1 MTVTPAAVK
10 ELRDKTGAG
19 MMDCKKALVDA
30 DGDMAKAEKLLKES
44 GLAAAAK
51 RMGRVTSEGRVFAR
65 LSGARGALAELSCET
80 DFVARNSDFVALGG
94 RIIDRLVADGAGA
107 DAAALEAMV
116 KDTAGII
123 KENMALRRFKV
134 IDAASGEML
143 VDYIH
148 GEGRIGVI
156 LRFRLP
162 NAALASDP
170 RVKET
175 TFDLALHVAA
185 FAPAYLSRDRVDP
198 AYIGEQEAIFRKQ
211 VEGMDK
217 PENVL
222 AGIVKGKVAKHL
234 SEICLLEQG
243 FVKDEKVKVSK
254 VLEDLGKKVGGK
266 VDLLEYLYFKVG
278 Q

>member
-30 DGDMAKAEKLLKES
+30 GGDMVQAEKLLKEA

-51 RMGRVTSEGRVFAR
+51 RMGRTTNEGRVFSKLAG
-65 LSGARGALAELSCET
+65 SRGALVELSCET
-80 DFVARNSDFVALGG
+80 DFVARNSDFVTLGG
-94 RIIDRLVADGAGA
+94 RIVDKLIAEGAKADVG
-107 DAAALEAMV
+107 ALEAMV
-116 KDTAGII
+116 AEAAGII
-123 KENMALRRFKV
+123 KENMGLRRYKV
-134 IDAASGEML
+134 IDAAPAEML

-156 LRFRLP
+156 LRFRLSDP
-162 NAALASDP
+162 ALASNP

-175 TFDLALHVAA
+175 TFDMALHVAA

-198 AYIGEQEAIFRKQ
+198 AYLAEQEAIFRKQ

-217 PENVL
+217 PANVL
-222 AGIVKGKVAKHL
+222 AGIVKGKVNKHL
-234 SEICLLEQG
+234 GEICLLEQG
-243 FVKDEKVKVSK
+243 FVKEEKTKVAK
-254 VLEDLGKKVGGK
+254 ILEDLGKKVGGK
-266 VDLLEYLYFKVG
+266 VEIVEYLYFKVG

>member
-19 MMDCKKALVDA
+19 MMDCKKALVEA

-51 RMGRVTSEGRVFAR
+51 RMGRTTNEGRVFSK
-65 LSGARGALAELSCET
+65 LVGSRGALVELSSET
-80 DFVARNSDFVALGG
+80 DFVARNSDFIALGE
-94 RIIDRLVADGAGA
+94 RIIDRLIAEGAKA

-116 KDTAGII
+116 AETAGII
-123 KENMALRRFKV
+123 KENMGLRRHKV
-134 IDAASGEML
+134 VDAASNEML

-156 LRFRLP
+156 LRFRLGNP
-162 NAALASDP
+162 ALASDP

-175 TFDLALHVAA
+175 TFDMALHVAA
-185 FAPAYLSRDRVDP
+185 FAPAYLSRGDVDP
-198 AYIGEQEAIFRKQ
+198 AYIAEQEAIFGKQ
-211 VEGMDK
+211 VEAMDK
-217 PENVL
+217 PANVL
-222 AGIVKGKVAKHL
+222 AGIVKGKVNKHL
-234 SEICLLEQG
+234 GEICLLEQG
-243 FVKDEKVKVSK
+243 FVKDEKIKVAK
-254 VLEDLGKKVGGK
+254 VLEDLGKQAGGK
-266 VDLLEYLYFKVG
+266 IELVEYLYFKVG

>member
-30 DGDMAKAEKLLKES
+30 GGDMAKAEKLLKES

-51 RMGRVTSEGRVFAR
+51 RMGRTTNEGRVFSKLAG
-65 LSGARGALAELSCET
+65 SRGALVELSCET
-80 DFVARNSDFVALGG
+80 DFVARNSDFVALGSK
-94 RIIDRLVADGAGA
+94 IIDKLIAEGAKA

-116 KDTAGII
+116 GETAGII
-123 KENMALRRFKV
+123 KENMGLRRYKV
-134 IDAASGEML
+134 IDAGAGEML

-156 LRFRLP
+156 LRFRLGSP
-162 NAALASDP
+162 AMASDA

-185 FAPAYLSRDRVDP
+185 FAPAYLSRDKVDP

-211 VEGMDK
+211 VEAMDK

-222 AGIVKGKVAKHL
+222 AGIVKGKVNKHL
-234 SEICLLEQG
+234 GEICLLEQG
-243 FVKDEKVKVSK
+243 FVKDEKIKVAK
-254 VLEDLGKKVGGK
+254 ILEDLGKQAGGK
-266 VDLLEYLYFKVG
+266 IELAEYLYFRVG